1 MSLQSASGQQREE
14 SPVLIS
20 AELVVMSPWHQLFT
34 LTTNTEFCAY
44 RAESSRGEQHLYMSC
59 GQGLHRIN
67 EEVKSK

>member
-20 AELVVMSPWHQLFT
+20 AELVVTSPWHQLFT

-44 RAESSRGEQHLYMSC
+44 REQ
-59 GQGLHRIN
+59 QGRAAPLSVLQAGLTQN
-67 EEVKSK
+67 K